1 MNFLAHSLIS
11 LEIDEKENKK
21 TLYANFA
28 GDFYKGLVETIE
40 LPDELKEGVVL
51 HRIIDKISDRN
62 ENFLNEL
69 LTEKFGIFKGIVS
82 DMYID
87 HFLSK
92 NFDSLFNDNLNNI
105 ENKILYNI
113 KISEKFFPKNFKRTF
128 QWLRSEKVMSSY
140 QNINFLERAFYG
152 ISQRVRKGEILKS
165 AIIELQKN
173 YNLFEEKAIKEFFYV
188 KSESIKMF
196 NKNRRIKKK
205 CQN

>member
-11 LEIDEKENKK
+11 LKIDEKENKK

-40 LPDELKEGVVL
+40 LPDELKEGIVL

-113 KISEKFFPKNFKRTF
+113 KISEKFFPDNFKRTF
-128 QWLRSEKVMSSY
+128 QWLKSGKVMSSY

-205 CQN
+205 C

>member
-40 LPDELKEGVVL
+40 LPDELKEGIVL

-69 LTEKFGIFKGIVS
+69 LREKFGIFKGIVS

-113 KISEKFFPKNFKRTF
+113 KINEKFFPDNFKRTF
-128 QWLRSEKVMSSY
+128 QWFKSEKVMSSY

-165 AIIELQKN
+165 SIIELQKN

-205 CQN
+205 C

>member
-105 ENKILYNI
+105 ENKILYNT
-113 KISEKFFPKNFKRTF
+113 KINEKFFPDNFKRTF
-128 QWLRSEKVMSSY
+128 QWLKSEKVMSSY

-173 YNLFEEKAIKEFFYV
+173 YNLFEEKAIKEFFYA

-205 CQN
+205 C

>member
-40 LPDELKEGVVL
+40 LPDELKEGIVL

-113 KISEKFFPKNFKRTF
+113 KINEKFFPDNFKRTF
-128 QWLRSEKVMSSY
+128 QWLKSEKVMSSY
-140 QNINFLERAFYG
+140 QNIGFLERAFYG

-165 AIIELQKN
+165 SIIELQKN

-205 CQN
+205 C

>member
-40 LPDELKEGVVL
+40 LPDELKEGIVL

-113 KISEKFFPKNFKRTF
+113 KVNEKFFPDNFKRTF
-128 QWLRSEKVMSSY
+128 QWLKSEKVMSSY

-205 CQN
+205 C

>member
-21 TLYANFA
+21 TLYGNFA
-28 GDFYKGLVETIE
+28 GDFYKGLVEKIE
-40 LPDELKEGVVL
+40 LPDELKEGIVL

-113 KISEKFFPKNFKRTF
+113 KINEKFFPDNFKRTF
-128 QWLRSEKVMSSY
+128 QWLKSEKVMSSY

-205 CQN
+205 C

>member
-105 ENKILYNI
+105 ENKILYNV
-113 KISEKFFPKNFKRTF
+113 KINEKFFPDNFKRTF
-128 QWLRSEKVMSSY
+128 QWLKSEKVMSSY

-152 ISQRVRKGEILKS
+152 ISQRGRKGEILKS
-165 AIIELQKN
+165 SIIELQKN

-205 CQN
+205 C

>member
-40 LPDELKEGVVL
+40 LPDELKEGIVL

-62 ENFLNEL
+62 KNFLNEL

-105 ENKILYNI
+105 ENKILYNV
-113 KISEKFFPKNFKRTF
+113 KINEKFFPDNFKRTF
-128 QWLRSEKVMSSY
+128 QWLKSEKVMSSY
-140 QNINFLERAFYG
+140 QNIDFLERAFYG

-165 AIIELQKN
+165 SIIELQKN

-205 CQN
+205 C

>member
-11 LEIDEKENKK
+11 LEIDEKDNKK

-113 KISEKFFPKNFKRTF
+113 KINEKFFPDNFKRTF
-128 QWLRSEKVMSSY
+128 QWLKSGKVMSSY

-152 ISQRVRKGEILKS
+152 ISQRVRKGEILKLS
-165 AIIELQKN
+165 IIELQKN

-205 CQN
+205 C

>member
-113 KISEKFFPKNFKRTF
+113 KINEKFFPDNFKRTF
-128 QWLRSEKVMSSY
+128 QWLKSEKVMSSY
-140 QNINFLERAFYG
+140 QNIDFLERAFYG

-165 AIIELQKN
+165 SIIELQKN

-205 CQN
+205 C

>member
-40 LPDELKEGVVL
+40 LPDELKEGIVL

-113 KISEKFFPKNFKRTF
+113 KINEKFFPDNFKRTF
-128 QWLRSEKVMSSY
+128 QWFKSEKVMSSY

-165 AIIELQKN
+165 SIIELQKN

-188 KSESIKMF
+188 KSESIKTF

-205 CQN
+205 C

>member
-40 LPDELKEGVVL
+40 LPDELKEGIVL

-128 QWLRSEKVMSSY
+128 QWLKSEKVMSSY

-165 AIIELQKN
+165 SIIELQKN

-205 CQN
+205 C

>member
-40 LPDELKEGVVL
+40 LPDELKEGIVL

-113 KISEKFFPKNFKRTF
+113 KVYEKFFPDNFKRTF
-128 QWLRSEKVMSSY
+128 QWLKSEKVMSSY
-140 QNINFLERAFYG
+140 QNIGFLERAFYG

-165 AIIELQKN
+165 SIIELQKN

-205 CQN
+205 C

>member
-40 LPDELKEGVVL
+40 LPDELKEGIVL

-62 ENFLNEL
+62 KNFLNEL

-105 ENKILYNI
+105 ENKILYNT
-113 KISEKFFPKNFKRTF
+113 KINEKFFPDNFKRTF
-128 QWLRSEKVMSSY
+128 QWLKSEKVMSSY

-165 AIIELQKN
+165 SIIELQKN

-205 CQN
+205 C

>member
-113 KISEKFFPKNFKRTF
+113 KINEKFFPDNFKRTF
-128 QWLRSEKVMSSY
+128 QWLKSGKVMSSY

-165 AIIELQKN
+165 SIIELQKN

-196 NKNRRIKKK
+196 NKK
-205 CQN
+205 

>member
-40 LPDELKEGVVL
+40 LPDELKEGIVL

-113 KISEKFFPKNFKRTF
+113 KINEKFFPDNFKRTF
-128 QWLRSEKVMSSY
+128 QWFKSEKVMSSY

-205 CQN
+205 C

>member
-113 KISEKFFPKNFKRTF
+113 KINEKFFPDNFKRTF
-128 QWLRSEKVMSSY
+128 QWFKSEKVMSSY

-165 AIIELQKN
+165 SITELQKN

-205 CQN
+205 C

>member
-40 LPDELKEGVVL
+40 LPDELKEGIVL

-113 KISEKFFPKNFKRTF
+113 KINEKFFPDNFKRTF
-128 QWLRSEKVMSSY
+128 QWFKSEKVMSSY
-140 QNINFLERAFYG
+140 QNIDFLERAFYG

-188 KSESIKMF
+188 KSESIKVF

-205 CQN
+205 C

>member
-40 LPDELKEGVVL
+40 LPDELKEGIVL

-113 KISEKFFPKNFKRTF
+113 KINEKFFPDNFKRTF
-128 QWLRSEKVMSSY
+128 QWLKSGKVMSSY

-205 CQN
+205 C

>member
-113 KISEKFFPKNFKRTF
+113 KISEKFFPDNFKRTF
-128 QWLRSEKVMSSY
+128 QWLKSEKVMSSY

-196 NKNRRIKKK
+196 NKK
-205 CQN
+205 

>member
-105 ENKILYNI
+105 ENKILYSI
-113 KISEKFFPKNFKRTF
+113 KINEKFFPDNFKRTF
-128 QWLRSEKVMSSY
+128 QWFKSEKVMSSY

-165 AIIELQKN
+165 SIIELQKN

-205 CQN
+205 C

>member
-40 LPDELKEGVVL
+40 LPDELKEGIVL

-140 QNINFLERAFYG
+140 QNINLLERAFYG

-205 CQN
+205 C

>member
-40 LPDELKEGVVL
+40 LPDELKEGIVL

-105 ENKILYNI
+105 ENKILYNT
-113 KISEKFFPKNFKRTF
+113 KINEKFFPDNFKRTF
-128 QWLRSEKVMSSY
+128 QWLKSEKVMSSY
-140 QNINFLERAFYG
+140 QNITFLERAFYG

-205 CQN
+205 C

>member
-40 LPDELKEGVVL
+40 LPDELKEGIVL

-113 KISEKFFPKNFKRTF
+113 KINEKFFPDNFKRTF
-128 QWLRSEKVMSSY
+128 QWFKSEKVMSSY

-152 ISQRVRKGEILKS
+152 ISQRVRKGAILKS
-165 AIIELQKN
+165 SIIELQKN

-205 CQN
+205 C

>member
-28 GDFYKGLVETIE
+28 GDFYKGLVEKIE
-40 LPDELKEGVVL
+40 LPDELKEGIVL

-113 KISEKFFPKNFKRTF
+113 RISEKFFPDNFKRTF
-128 QWLRSEKVMSSY
+128 QWLKSEKVMSSY

-165 AIIELQKN
+165 SIIELQKN

-205 CQN
+205 C

>member
-40 LPDELKEGVVL
+40 LPDELKEGIVL

-62 ENFLNEL
+62 KNFLNEL

-113 KISEKFFPKNFKRTF
+113 KTNEKFFPDNFKRTF
-128 QWLRSEKVMSSY
+128 QWLKSEKVMSSY

-165 AIIELQKN
+165 SIIELQKN

-205 CQN
+205 C

>member
-28 GDFYKGLVETIE
+28 GDFYKGLVEKIE
-40 LPDELKEGVVL
+40 LPDELKEGIVL

-113 KISEKFFPKNFKRTF
+113 KINEKFFPDNFKRTF
-128 QWLRSEKVMSSY
+128 QWFKSEKVMSSY

-205 CQN
+205 C

>member
-40 LPDELKEGVVL
+40 LPDELKEGIVL

-105 ENKILYNI
+105 ENKILYNV
-113 KISEKFFPKNFKRTF
+113 KINEKFFPDNFKRTF
-128 QWLRSEKVMSSY
+128 QWLKSGKVMSSY

-165 AIIELQKN
+165 SIIELQKN

-205 CQN
+205 C

>member
-113 KISEKFFPKNFKRTF
+113 KISEKFFPDNFKRTF
-128 QWLRSEKVMSSY
+128 QWLKSEKVMSSY
-140 QNINFLERAFYG
+140 QNIGFLERAFYG

-205 CQN
+205 C

>member
-113 KISEKFFPKNFKRTF
+113 KINEKFFPDNFKRTF
-128 QWLRSEKVMSSY
+128 QWLKSGKVMSSY

-196 NKNRRIKKK
+196 NKK
-205 CQN
+205 

>member
-40 LPDELKEGVVL
+40 LPDELKEGIVL

-62 ENFLNEL
+62 KNFLNEL

-113 KISEKFFPKNFKRTF
+113 KINEKFFPDNFKRTF
-128 QWLRSEKVMSSY
+128 QWFKSEKVMSSY

-165 AIIELQKN
+165 SIIELQKN

-205 CQN
+205 C

>member
-113 KISEKFFPKNFKRTF
+113 KINKKFFPDNFKRTF
-128 QWLRSEKVMSSY
+128 QWLKSEKVMSSY
-140 QNINFLERAFYG
+140 QNIDFLERAFYG

-165 AIIELQKN
+165 SIIELQKN

-205 CQN
+205 C

>member
-11 LEIDEKENKK
+11 LEIDEKDNKK

-113 KISEKFFPKNFKRTF
+113 KINEKFFPDNFKRTF
-128 QWLRSEKVMSSY
+128 QWLKSEKVMSSY
-140 QNINFLERAFYG
+140 QNITFLERAFYG

-165 AIIELQKN
+165 SIIELQKN

-205 CQN
+205 C